1 MFIYST
7 AHSCTNLFSLEFHR
21 HYIYRTDPIEAWRVH
36 RLHVQAGNDPCP
48 HQEGLNPED
57 TSLFSKRKVFYV
69 TWVFKSYCFTPTQ
82 IFEKISVIFVTLYRN
97 TTTADNNH
105 EKQQEVRP
113 SLSAHG
119 TKYKYTQEA
128 Q

>member
-21 HYIYRTDPIEAWRVH
+21 TDPIEAWRVH
-36 RLHVQAGNDPCP
+36 RFHVQAGNDPCP
-48 HQEGLNPED
+48 HQEGLNPEE

-69 TWVFKSYCFTPTQ
+69 TWVFKSYCFTLTQ

-113 SLSAHG
+113 SFSAHG